1 MKIAPFILTTLSVI
15 CAESYGF
22 VVARDGVEQ
31 QEVGFQDDGQLELPD
46 GTLSQI
52 EIGVEAKRSLCIDRH
67 GKQIFGNVGLK
78 TDCSKFVQCAPGV
91 EVISSC
97 QPGLLYNSRKN
108 QCTWARNANCIEY
121 RSKNPGKLVIPES
134 EIPW

>member
-1 MKIAPFILTTLSVI
+1 MKVALLLFTTLSVI
-15 CAESYGF
+15 CLESYGF
-22 VVARDGVEQ
+22 VVGQNGLER
-31 QEVGFQDDGQLELPD
+31 QEAGFQDDAQLELPD
-46 GTLSQI
+46 GTLPRI

-67 GKQIFGNVGLK
+67 GNQIVGNVGLK
-78 TDCSKFVQCAPGV
+78 TDCSKFVQCAPGI

-97 QPGLLYNSRKN
+97 QPGLLYNRRKN
-108 QCTWARNANCIEY
+108 QCTWPRKANCIEY